1 MLPFP
6 VHDVPH
12 LCAPIGCMV
21 ARLLISLVLLSATVA
36 ENPTVVAARLD
47 GREKQLEN
55 LYAEYW
61 RTEYKIAIGEQNLS
75 SRPIQEQIRTVVSD
89 DTFLRDLDR
98 TNFSDP
104 LLKTRR
110 KLFLNEAVYTRI
122 ANDPALTAVVEQI
135 TQQENT
141 IRYKVGDRQLTR
153 AELTDLLA
161 HNPDRNLREQAWRA
175 TSQIT
180 AANGERIQNAIKLR
194 NQLAGKY
201 SSELFSTFMLQRK
214 GMKVQTLF
222 EWFED
227 IREQT
232 EPEYQRLLE
241 RMRRE
246 LGVAKIEPWD
256 LEFYFSHFTNGFESQ
271 KFSAED
277 GWTRAKQ
284 LTADLGYN
292 LDPVEMHVADLSFGG
307 AAYPVLYGR
316 EVKILANRYSG
327 TYFYD
332 RLLHATGH
340 ALHYQMMAEPSFLL
354 RNNYAEPMD
363 EGLAQVI
370 ALMLYRPEVNTKLFA
385 LTPEQASIVGET
397 YRLKTLFTVR
407 NTIADSLSEFEAYAD
422 PDQDP
427 SGVYNRIHAEY
438 LGVDMH
444 DTAVWAF
451 NPMYGSDPIYLQS
464 FVVGEMVAHQIQH
477 KTDQE
482 FGKKWGKTV
491 GEYLKTNFYCHGAAQ
506 SMDSLMRRG
515 TGEPVTPRYLI
526 QFLQTSSKRGPFQ
539 NRDAS
544 IKEAVE

>member
-1 MLPFP
+1 
-6 VHDVPH
+6 
-12 LCAPIGCMV
+12 MV
-21 ARLLISLVLLSATVA
+21 ARLLLSVVLLSATVA
-36 ENPTVVAARLD
+36 ENPAVVATQLD

-55 LYAEYW
+55 LYADYW
-61 RTEYKIAIGEQNLS
+61 RTEYKIAMGEGELS
-75 SRPIQEQIRTVVSD
+75 SRPIQEEIRTVVSD
-89 DTFLRDLDR
+89 DAFLRELDR
-98 TNFSDP
+98 TSFPDA
-104 LLKTRR
+104 LLKARR

-122 ANDPALTAVVEQI
+122 TNDPALTAVVEQI
-135 TQQENT
+135 TQEENT
-141 IRYKVGDRQLTR
+141 FRYKVGDRQLTR

-161 HNPDRNLREQAWRA
+161 HNSDRNLREQAWQA

-180 AANGERIQNAIKLR
+180 TANSERLQTAIKLR
-194 NQLAGKY
+194 NQLARKY

-214 GMKVQTLF
+214 GMEVQTLF

-227 IREQT
+227 IREKT
-232 EPEYQRLLE
+232 EPEYQRLLQ

-246 LGVAKIEPWD
+246 LGITKIEPWD
-256 LEFYFSHFTNGFESQ
+256 LEFYFSHFTNEFESQ
-271 KFSAED
+271 KFSTED
-277 GWTRAKQ
+277 GWSKAKA
-284 LTADLGYN
+284 LTAGLGYN

-363 EGLAQVI
+363 EGLAQLI

-385 LTPEQASIVGET
+385 LSPEQASIVGET

-427 SGVYNRIHAEY
+427 SAVYNRIHAKY

-451 NPMYGSDPIYLQS
+451 NPMYGSDPIYLES

-482 FGKKWGKTV
+482 FGKSWDKRA
-491 GEYLKTNFYCHGAAQ
+491 GEYLKTSFYSHGATQ
-506 SMDSLMRRG
+506 SMDSLMRSG
-515 TGEPVTPRYLI
+515 TGESLTPRYLI
-526 QFLQTSSKRGPFQ
+526 HFLQDSSEQASFQ
-539 NRDAS
+539 NRNSGAR
-544 IKEAVE
+544 KKAVE

>member
-1 MLPFP
+1 ML
-6 VHDVPH
+6 
-12 LCAPIGCMV
+12 
-21 ARLLISLVLLSATVA
+21 ARLLMSLVLLCATVA
-36 ENPTVVAARLD
+36 EDPAVVAAQLD

-55 LYAEYW
+55 LYADYW
-61 RTEYKIAIGEQNLS
+61 RTEYKIAMGEHKLS
-75 SRPIQEQIRTVVSD
+75 SRPIQEQIRSVVSD
-89 DTFLRDLDR
+89 DTFLRNLEH
-98 TNFSDP
+98 TNFPDP
-104 LLKTRR
+104 LLKARR
-110 KLFLNEAVYTRI
+110 KLFLNEAIYTRI
-122 ANDPALTAVVEQI
+122 TNDPALTAVVEQI

-141 IRYKVGDRQLTR
+141 IRYKVGEHRLSR
-153 AELTDLLA
+153 AALTDLLA
-161 HNPDRNLREQAWRA
+161 HNPDRKLREQAWRA
-175 TSQIT
+175 TSQI
-180 AANGERIQNAIKLR
+180 AKENGERIQNAIKLR

-201 SSELFSTFMLQRK
+201 SSELFSTFMLHRK
-214 GMKVQTLF
+214 GMEVQTLF
-222 EWFED
+222 EWFEK
-227 IREQT
+227 IRDKT
-232 EPEYQRLLE
+232 EPGYQRLLE

-246 LGVAKIEPWD
+246 LGISKIEPWD
-256 LEFYFSHFTNGFESQ
+256 LEFYLSRFTNEFESQ
-271 KFSAED
+271 KFSTGDA
-277 GWTRAKQ
+277 WIKAKE

-340 ALHYQMMAEPSFLL
+340 ALHYQMMVEPSFLL

-363 EGLAQVI
+363 EGMAQVI

-385 LTPEQASIVGET
+385 LTPEQASIVEAT
-397 YRLKTLFTVR
+397 YRLKMLFTLR

-427 SGVYNRIHAEY
+427 SAVYNRIHAEY

-482 FGKKWGKTV
+482 FGRNWGKKA
-491 GEYLKTNFYCHGAAQ
+491 GEYLKTSFYSRGAAQ
-506 SMDSLMRRG
+506 SIDSLMRSG
-515 TGEPVTPRYLI
+515 TGEPLTPRYLI
-526 QFLQTSSKRGPFQ
+526 DFLKNSSEPASFR
-539 NRDAS
+539 NRNAGAR
-544 IKEAVE
+544 KKAVEQKTL

>member
-1 MLPFP
+1 
-6 VHDVPH
+6 
-12 LCAPIGCMV
+12 MV
-21 ARLLISLVLLSATVA
+21 ARLLMSLLLLSPTVA
-36 ENPTVVAARLD
+36 QGPAVVATKLD
-47 GREKQLEN
+47 AREKQLEN
-55 LYAEYW
+55 LYADYW
-61 RTEYKIAIGEQNLS
+61 RTEYKIAQGEHKLS
-75 SRPIQEQIRTVVSD
+75 SRAIQENIRSVVSE
-89 DTFLRDLDR
+89 DTFLQDLRR
-98 TNFSDP
+98 TSFQDT

-110 KLFLNEAVYTRI
+110 KLFLNEAIYTRI
-122 ANDPALTAVVEQI
+122 TNDPALTTIVEEI
-135 TQQENT
+135 TRQENT

-161 HNPDRNLREQAWRA
+161 HNADRNLREQAWRA

-180 AANGERIQNAIKLR
+180 AANGERIQSAIKLR

-201 SSELFSTFMLQRK
+201 SSGLFSTFMLQRK
-214 GMKVQTLF
+214 GMEVQKLF
-222 EWFED
+222 EWFET
-227 IREQT
+227 IRDAT

-241 RMRRE
+241 RMRHE
-246 LGVAKIEPWD
+246 LGVNKIEPWD
-256 LEFYFSHFTNGFESQ
+256 LEFYLARFTDGFESE
-271 KFSAED
+271 KFSTQD
-277 GWTRAKQ
+277 GWTKTEQ

-292 LDPVEMHVADLSFGG
+292 LKPVEMHIADLSFGG

-385 LTPEQASIVGET
+385 LTPEQASIVGKT
-397 YRLKTLFTVR
+397 YRLKTLFAVR

-422 PDQDP
+422 PDKDP
-427 SGVYNRIHAEY
+427 SAVYNHIHSEY

-444 DTAVWAF
+444 ETAVWAF

-464 FVVGEMVAHQIQH
+464 FVVGEMVAHQIQQ
-477 KTDQE
+477 KTDDK
-482 FGKKWGKTV
+482 FGRNWGKRA
-491 GEYLKTNFYCHGAAQ
+491 GEYLKTSFYTHGAAQ
-506 SMDSLMRRG
+506 SMDTLMRSG
-515 TGEPVTPRYLI
+515 TGEPLSPRYLI
-526 QFLQTSSKRGPFQ
+526 HFLQSSSDQASSP
-539 NRDAS
+539 NRNAGAR
-544 IKEAVE
+544 KKAVE